1 MVAVTQQSMWDV
13 VEPLTEE
20 KRLQVYNFAIK
31 LNEPESASSKVSGK
45 EGREALER
53 MRQHV
58 QDIGLPELTLDEI
71 NAEIA
76 EVRKERRERKAVT
89 Q

>member
-1 MVAVTQQSMWDV
+1 MVAVTQQSMWNV

-31 LNEPESASSKVSGK
+31 LNETKKVSGK

-58 QDIGLPELTLDEI
+58 QDLGLPELTLDEI

-76 EVRKERRERKAVT
+76 EARKERRERKAVT